1 MSPDSRCGLVDKW
14 VHLQKPVT
22 RFSNSHTTPPH
33 LYALTFDREDP
44 DMKYPADR
52 EPVSTLICPEAE
64 IDAVQGLEKLDSFN
78 RHSPGCVTAWLQITK
93 VV

>member
-1 MSPDSRCGLVDKW
+1 MSPSTEASDPFFAFKM
-14 VHLQKPVT
+14 
-22 RFSNSHTTPPH
+22 NSHTTPPH

-78 RHSPGCVTAWLQITK
+78 RHSPGCVTAGLQITK